1 MAAKDKKDAKGKGA
15 GKKKGADYFAVAEK
29 DFPRA
34 TKPARLHQKY
44 LKEIAPALKDK
55 LNCKNV
61 MEVPKLKT
69 IVVNSM
75 TSDAVSTPK
84 VLDSVVGEL
93 AVITGQKPVL
103 TRSKKSI
110 AGFKLREGMPLGARV
125 TLRGKYMYEFMDR
138 LVNVALPR
146 VRDFS
151 GVNPKAFDGR
161 GNYTLG
167 LKDQMIFPEID
178 FDKIEKSRGM
188 SITFVTTAKDNDS
201 ARTLLSEL
209 GMPFKK

>member
-1 MAAKDKKDAKGKGA
+1 MASSKDKKKGGS
-15 GKKKGADYFAVAEK
+15 KKKGVDYYEVAEV

-34 TKPARLHQKY
+34 ARPSRLQAKY
-44 LKEIAPALKDK
+44 VKEIVPALKEK
-55 LNCKNV
+55 LGFKNV
-61 MEVPKLKT
+61 MNVPRLT
-69 IVVNSM
+69 SITVNSM
-75 TSDAVSTPK
+75 TGDAVGTPK
-84 VLDSVVGEL
+84 VLDAVAGEM
-93 AVITGQKPVL
+93 AVITGQKPIL
-103 TRSKKSI
+103 TRAKKSI

-125 TLRGKYMYEFMDR
+125 TLRGKRMYEFMDR

-151 GVNPKAFDGR
+151 GVNPKALDGR

-167 LKDQMIFPEID
+167 LKDQMVFPEID

-188 SITFVTTAKDNDS
+188 SITFVTTAKDNES
-201 ARTLLSEL
+201 ARVLLGEL

>member
-1 MAAKDKKDAKGKGA
+1 MAAKDKKKA
-15 GKKKGADYFAVAEK
+15 GSKKKGVDYFQVADA
-29 DFPRA
+29 DFPKA
-34 TKPARLHQKY
+34 TRPARLQKKY
-44 LKEIAPALKDK
+44 TSEIAPALKEK
-55 LNCKNV
+55 LGFKNS
-61 MEVPKLKT
+61 MNVPRLTT
-69 IVVNSM
+69 IIVNSS
-75 TSDAVSTPK
+75 TSDAVGTPK
-84 VLDSVVGEL
+84 VLDSVAGEM

-103 TRSKKSI
+103 TRAKKSI
-110 AGFKLREGMPLGARV
+110 AGFKVREGMPLGARV
-125 TLRGKYMYEFMDR
+125 TLRGKRMYEFMDR

-188 SITFVTTAKDNDS
+188 SITFVTTAKDNES
-201 ARTLLSEL
+201 ARVLLSEL